1 MEKTDELLIAQ
12 HVEQDEQL
20 KKHVEEHAR
29 YEKMLED
36 FNRRV
41 YLTPE
46 EEMEKKRIQK
56 MKLLGRDKIQQILS
70 KYRKSSTGSR

>member
-1 MEKTDELLIAQ
+1 MEKNDELLIAQ
-12 HVEQDEQL
+12 HVDHDGEL
-20 KKHVEEHAR
+20 RKHVEEHANF
-29 YEKMLED
+29 EKMLEG

-70 KYRKSSTGSR
+70 RYRTASIGSR